1 MINHRRFGHDA
12 RSRRAREI
20 GAALSLA
27 AVFLIASHRFA
38 RADDWVLDF
47 RQTFPETR
55 NSATMHCSTDARRLC
70 RGELLLFWN
79 NRFQTV
85 SVVASVAPGNIYLKF
100 HLRDRYLFQGSQPF
114 VHISTGSPQLR
125 DSTVSSDIM
134 LSEPPPL
141 ASEDSP
147 PDALYHRP
155 VTRLSEALA
164 IVHVDIRPDL

>member
-1 MINHRRFGHDA
+1 MINHRRFRHDA
-12 RSRRAREI
+12 QWRLARSI

-27 AVFLIASHRFA
+27 AVFLTASQRVA
-38 RADDWVLDF
+38 NADEWVLDF

-55 NSATMHCSTDARRLC
+55 NSATMHCSTEARRLC
-70 RGELLLFWN
+70 RGEVLLLWN
-79 NRFQTV
+79 KRFQTV
-85 SVVASVAPGNIYLKF
+85 SVIASVAPGNIYLKF
-100 HLRDRYLFQGSQPF
+100 RLRDRYLFQASQPF
-114 VHISTGSPQLR
+114 VHISIGSPQLR
-125 DSTVSSDIM
+125 DYLVSSDIM

-164 IVHVDIRPDL
+164 IVHVDIRPD